1 MTTSMNVEVDRPY
14 VPPEER
20 STVFAE
26 IDIDPGSQP
35 GTATRQIVICIDKSG
50 SMDSIF
56 NTGEAKIEQAREGAK
71 NVLGL
76 LNDNDHLGIVSFNS
90 RTSVTQ
96 DIRRFGDLGESEVR
110 TRIDGIDANGGTDI
124 YEALERSQDM
134 LEGLAGGQN
143 TTKRILLLSD
153 GEDNDKEAP
162 DFEPLAT
169 EIGNNGISIVSAG
182 LGAAYDQP
190 TIKTLGESSQGSW
203 DHLDDAQGILQ
214 FFGSAIEDAGKTVIS
229 NPQVRIDAV
238 SGVEVLGAF
247 RRRPQVQE
255 VNLTE
260 ASGTYGVGLPDLL
273 KRQQQQVMFELEVPG
288 RPEGEVKLGDVH
300 LDAGQESL
308 SERIMLEYTPDT
320 DRQQQR
326 NLDIWARYHDADART
341 KLASADTQAALDEA
355 KQKTEMVNAVAG
367 DTRIAKDLENDTKMV
382 ENSDE
387 GADKM
392 EKKQGATEVAD
403 ENQFN

>member
-1 MTTSMNVEVDRPY
+1 MTTSMNVELDRPY

-26 IDIDPGSQP
+26 VDIDPGSQP
-35 GTATRQIVICIDKSG
+35 GTATRQVVICIDRSG
-50 SMDSIF
+50 SMDSMF
-56 NTGEAKIEQAREGAK
+56 STGEAKIEQAQEGAK

-76 LNDNDHLGIVSFNS
+76 LNDEDHLGIVSFNS

-96 DIRRFGDLGESEVR
+96 DIQQFGDLDEGDVR
-110 TRIDGIDANGGTDI
+110 TKIDGITANGGTDI
-124 YEALERSQDM
+124 YGALERSRDM
-134 LEGLAGGQN
+134 LDGLPGGEN

-153 GEDNDKEAP
+153 GEDNEKDAP

-169 EIGNNGISIVSAG
+169 EIGNNGVSIVSAG

-190 TIKTLGESSQGSW
+190 TIKTIGEASQGSW

-255 VNLTE
+255 VNLQE
-260 ASGTYGVGLPDLL
+260 AGGTYAVGLPDLL

-288 RPEGEVKLGDVH
+288 RPEGEVQLGDIH
-300 LDAGQESL
+300 LDAGQQSL
-308 SERIMLEYTPDT
+308 SESLQVEYTADT
-320 DRQQQR
+320 DLQQER
-326 NLDIWARYHDADART
+326 NIDVWAKYHDADART
-341 KLASADTQAALDEA
+341 TLATADTQAALNEA
-355 KQKTEMVNAVAG
+355 KEKTEMVNAVAG
-367 DTRIAKDLENDTKMV
+367 DTQIATNLETSVTNV
-382 ENSDE
+382 EESGKGE
-387 GADKM
+387 A
-392 EKKQGATEVAD
+392 EKEAKQGSTIVPD
-403 ENQFN
+403 EDAFQ